1 VLEVDRAGKI
11 VWQITQN
18 DLPGITLAWITC
30 VDRLPNGNT
39 LIGNCHAGPENP
51 QFIEVTRDKKV
62 VWSWKDFT
70 RFGNSTPVVAVLPP
84 RK

>member
-1 VLEVDRAGKI
+1 
-11 VWQITQN
+11 
-18 DLPGITLAWITC
+18 
-30 VDRLPNGNT
+30 
-39 LIGNCHAGPENP
+39 
-51 QFIEVTRDKKV
+51 V